1 MHYAT
6 GRRPGSAAKFSD
18 YHVWKALMCLDRFTP
33 VGRKRL
39 SEQLCIGEGS
49 TRTLLALLEKYG
61 CTSTNKTGIYLS
73 EGGEN
78 IRNGVVMDMA
88 HIRNSGMTISD
99 YDCAIRVPHASDRIG
114 NGSEESDIALRNG
127 ARGATSLVYT
137 EGKIRFP
144 GTDQIVD
151 VVIQE
156 LFQKTFKLKEGDAII
171 IGTSD
176 TPESAE
182 MGAVSVALS
191 LIGGLKF
198 KKELQG
204 ILSPSS
210 NTNELISLAF
220 AIHELVGGL
229 PVCAKSKNNL
239 GIRIEDG
246 VVIDNAYS
254 GAVLEEAIQTG
265 RTYRKIAE
273 SGPYKG
279 IRVIVTPID
288 LDGTIIGSVGV
299 VDVKELFTSDLYDSC
314 IYPIDKKKK

>member
-1 MHYAT
+1 MYPTT

-18 YHVWKALMCLDRFTP
+18 YHIWKALMCLDQFIP

-39 SEQLCIGEGS
+39 SEQLSIGEGS

-61 CTSTNKTGIYLS
+61 CTFTNKTGIYLS
-73 EGGEN
+73 EEGEKV
-78 IRNGVVMDMA
+78 RNSVVMEMA
-88 HIRNSGMTISD
+88 HLNIGSMTISD
-99 YDCAIRVPHASDRIG
+99 YDCAVKVPHVSKRIKY
-114 NGSEESDIALRNG
+114 GSEESDVALRNG
-127 ARGATSLVYT
+127 ARGATTLVFT
-137 EGKIRFP
+137 NGKLRFP
-144 GTDQIVD
+144 GTDQVVD
-151 VVIQE
+151 DDIQD
-156 LFQKTFKLKEGDAII
+156 LFLKTFKLKEEDVII
-171 IGTSD
+171 IGTSN
-176 TPESAE
+176 TPENAE

-191 LIGGLKF
+191 LTGGLKF
-198 KKELQG
+198 KKELHG
-204 ILSPSS
+204 ILSSSS

-265 RTYRKIAE
+265 KTYRKIAE

-288 LDGTIIGSVGV
+288 LDGTVIGAIGV
-299 VDVKELFTSDLYDSC
+299 VDLKELFSSHLYDSY
-314 IYPIDKKKK
+314 IMPSNR